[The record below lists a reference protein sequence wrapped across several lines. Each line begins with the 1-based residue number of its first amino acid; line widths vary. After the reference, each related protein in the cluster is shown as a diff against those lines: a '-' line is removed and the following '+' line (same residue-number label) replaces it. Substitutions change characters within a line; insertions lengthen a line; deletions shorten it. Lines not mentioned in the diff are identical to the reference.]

1 MDSDSAGKRKGEE
14 GDGKGKG
21 QERKGQEGKGK
32 EKKVRVVDML
42 FQN

>member
-21 QERKGQEGKGK
+21 QERKGQEGK
-32 EKKVRVVDML
+32 EKKVRGVDML